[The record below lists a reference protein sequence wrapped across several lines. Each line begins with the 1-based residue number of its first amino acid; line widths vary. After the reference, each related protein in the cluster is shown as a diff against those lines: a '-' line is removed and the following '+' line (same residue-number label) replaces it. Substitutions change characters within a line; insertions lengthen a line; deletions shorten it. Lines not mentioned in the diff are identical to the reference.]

1 MSPLTSLRAACIQ
14 NIPIT
19 FSKDGQHTDSIKEA
33 SHVVIGGET
42 FPLDATTEFYN
53 EDVAQSLRA
62 VVFCWIHDK
71 SSIVDYRS
79 ECLENGIQ
87 DFKFLVKTE
96 LSTWLN
102 GKSDTCEFIKDPAG
116 SDSSKV
122 DSTGA
127 AGVSTTV
134 AGESQAT
141 TSNGVDSSIV
151 NGSKTA
157 AAPEAGVPS
166 SASGAPIKRKYE
178 VESIDHN
185 AALRGTKNIDFGY
198 LISDA
203 KRLITQLKKSKS
215 ASGAASRSSLT
226 SGNRPAAGSHAATS
240 QANLKQPII
249 IISPASTSLITLAN
263 IKEFLENGT
272 FVDPNELSNRK
283 PSSGIITLN
292 HKSENLQSIGQQ
304 IVVVDNVNIFTKPEY
319 WDRVVAIFTTGQ
331 IWQFA
336 KYKYSKPEELFQKYP
351 GFFVSYSGDVTPKQI
366 KDWNLNEIKVDR
378 GQKRFRDKMIVRD
391 FWLHMEKTLIAK
403 GYGK

>member
-1 MSPLTSLRAACIQ
+1 M
-14 NIPIT
+14 
-19 FSKDGQHTDSIKEA
+19 
-33 SHVVIGGET
+33 VIGEET
-42 FPLDATTEFYN
+42 FPLDAVTEFYN

-122 DSTGA
+122 DTTGA
-127 AGVSTTV
+127 AAVSAAT

-141 TSNGVDSSIV
+141 SNGVDSLAV

-157 AAPEAGVPS
+157 VGGAVSSVSEAGVPS

-215 ASGAASRSSLT
+215 ASGAASSSSLS
-226 SGNRPAAGSHAATS
+226 SGSRAAAGSHAIAS

-249 IISPASTSLITLAN
+249 IISPATTSLITLAN

-331 IWQFA
+331 TWQFA

-351 GFFVSYSGDVTPKQI
+351 GFFVSYLGDVTPKQI